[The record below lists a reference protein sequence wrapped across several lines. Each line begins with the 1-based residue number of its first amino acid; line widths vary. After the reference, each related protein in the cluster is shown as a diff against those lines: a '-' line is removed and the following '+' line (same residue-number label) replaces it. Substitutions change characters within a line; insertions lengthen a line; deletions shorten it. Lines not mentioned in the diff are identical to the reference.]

1 MSQEVGVSVPM
12 FYRPWP
18 HQQLAWNRRRTRKY
32 QFYFKLWC
40 RQAGKDTDDI
50 QYELKEAWENPGTLG
65 CYVGLDNVWVRSNMF
80 EKIIDGRYHWND
92 FPEEYCDHNAT
103 KREITMLNNPKNLAA
118 AKTRFIGFLN
128 DTALIG
134 SSYDRWT
141 FSEASLYQP
150 NAFQFM
156 RPIWERRRKLGDTF
170 FVEFNGTP
178 RGMSNVFYDQL
189 RTYTGEDDPD
199 LFPGEHTVD
208 GVTCFVDKVTI
219 QQLMIPDPDHPGMYK
234 RLYTDDEIEQLKSSY
249 LREFGNLNFYYQ
261 ENEVNFTTV
270 NAGLVYLTIE
280 DLDREGRYT
289 SINLDTSKPVYIAF
303 DIGSKGKATDATSAI
318 IYQYYN
324 NRMMVYDIYEARGKS
339 LVECIAEIS
348 LKPYFKNIRMGILP
362 WDSDRS
368 ASSSTPL
375 EEARQQFPNINWHQL
390 DKERVDRG
398 IALVRKMLPNMVIN
412 RDHCEYLMTCFRHY
426 EYERLEKQNDW
437 SATPKHNVYSH
448 MMDAMRYAVMG
459 VNEVQYLGLNDTGVL
474 QMPARYQ
481 MWDEPIPDPYD
492 GVPLTFR
499 PKQQKKESDNGYAGW
514 MDLT

>member
-1 MSQEVGVSVPM
+1 MAVEETVLPK

-18 HQQLAWNRRRTRKY
+18 HQQAAWARRRSGKY

-40 RQAGKDTDDI
+40 RQAGKDADDI
-50 QYELKEAWENPGTLG
+50 EYELNEAWRHPGTIG
-65 CYVGLDNVWVRSNMF
+65 CYVGLDNGWVRTNIF
-80 EKIIDGRYHWND
+80 EKIIDGRYFWLD
-92 FPEEYCDHNAT
+92 YPEEYCKPAPT
-103 KREITMLNNPKNLAA
+103 KREIVMENNPKNMAS

-128 DTALIG
+128 DEALVG

-141 FSEASLYQP
+141 ISEASLYKSD
-150 NAFQFM
+150 AFKFM
-156 RPIWERRRKLGDTF
+156 RPIWERKQKLGNDF
-170 FVEFNGTP
+170 SVEFNGTP
-178 RGMSNVFYDQL
+178 RGKANVYYDLL
-189 RTYTGEDDPD
+189 RTYTGEDDPE
-199 LFPGEHTVD
+199 LFPGEHYVN
-208 GVTCFVDKVTI
+208 GVYCYVDKVVLSD
-219 QQLMIPDPDHPGMYK
+219 LMIPDPDHPGQFKPMY
-234 RLYTDDEIEQLKSSY
+234 TQAEIEQLKNSY
-249 LREFGNLNFYYQ
+249 QREFGNLNFYYQ
-261 ENEVNFTTV
+261 ENEVTFTTV

-289 SINLDTSKPVYIAF
+289 SINLDTSRPVYIAF

-339 LVECIAEIS
+339 LIECISEVAQR
-348 LKPYFKNIRMGILP
+348 PYFHNIRMGLLP

-368 ASSSTPL
+368 ASSNTPI

-398 IALVRKMLPNMVIN
+398 IQLVRKMLPNMVIN
-412 RDHCEYLMTCFRHY
+412 SDRCAYLMECFRGY

-459 VNEVQYLGLNDTGVL
+459 INEVEYLGLNDEGRL
-474 QMPARYQ
+474 QMPASYQ
-481 MWDEPIPDPYD
+481 MWDDPEPDPYK

-499 PKQQKKESDNGYAGW
+499 PKPEKKENNNGYAGW
-514 MDLT
+514 MDI